1 MVYDFD
7 NNNKLLSYATCNIW
21 FEYCVD
27 IEMVQTQ
34 VLKTCEVL
42 IIYNNLQLFV

>member
-7 NNNKLLSYATCNIW
+7 NNNKLLSYATCNTCIW

-34 VLKTCEVL
+34 VLKT
-42 IIYNNLQLFV
+42 

>member
-1 MVYDFD
+1 MRLVIFG
-7 NNNKLLSYATCNIW
+7 LNI
-21 FEYCVD
+21 FNCVD

-34 VLKTCEVL
+34 VIKTCEVL

>member
-7 NNNKLLSYATCNIW
+7 NNNKLLSYANI
-21 FEYCVD
+21 FNCVD